1 MEPSCGIWRDTI
13 QTGSSSNDDSNNVSA
28 TECGHV
34 FHDVCLRRWLAASMT
49 CPTCFKELRSDKIV
63 KLYLDGAALLPQGC
77 IRNNN
82 GPLEQPEEQLG
93 EVRSQL
99 VTAAASQQ
107 RYQETIVALRD
118 KIGRTEAVARRYKF
132 KYAMMLCK
140 KYRLKTQLRALR
152 QEVRERENVRREN
165 LFVQGLLRISERQL
179 EISEQLRRR
188 LDQAVDGLRAL
199 LAQRES
205 VLRQQAQQ
213 VPAIQRDALQSDE
226 FELHSLQRVPPT
238 DRPGAQPDSWDSEQ
252 LRRRLDQAVDGLRA
266 LLAQRESGCVSK
278 RSKFQQFSGMRF
290 NAMSSSCTT
299 CSVCLRPTGRV
310 PSRIGRAPKR
320 PRRAPKRLN
329 VRGTRHRACT
339 AEAASVPFLCG

>member
-49 CPTCFKELRSDKIV
+49 CPTCFKELRSDNIV

-82 GPLEQPEEQLG
+82 GPLERPEEQLG

-99 VTAAASQQ
+99 VAAAAAQQ
-107 RYQETIVALRD
+107 RYQEETVALRD
-118 KIGRTEAVARRYKF
+118 KIRRTKAVARRYKF
-132 KYAMMLCK
+132 KYTIMLCK

-152 QEVRERENVRREN
+152 QEVRDRENVRREK

-188 LDQAVDGLRAL
+188 LDQGVHGLRAL
-199 LAQRES
+199 LVQRDS

-213 VPAIQRDALQSDE
+213 VPAIQQDALQSDE

-238 DRPGAQPDSWDSEQ
+238 DRPGAQPD
-252 LRRRLDQAVDGLRA
+252 R
-266 LLAQRESGCVSK
+266 
-278 RSKFQQFSGMRF
+278 
-290 NAMSSSCTT
+290 SSS
-299 CSVCLRPTGRV
+299 
-310 PSRIGRAPKR
+310 
-320 PRRAPKRLN
+320 
-329 VRGTRHRACT
+329 
-339 AEAASVPFLCG
+339 EAATTSSEAAVSTMS